1 MNGVLIVLA
10 LLLGGLTVRPPGP
23 GADHAAIN
31 ASARVGPGVVLTTGA
46 LPPAARS
53 IRRGHTPDPRALTVQ
68 EIATPPRGPGALAQG
83 LAVYLLS
90 DMMDALMSARPAA
103 TPTLPD
109 LALLLLPYLLLVG
122 LGASILLRRRRWR
135 TWGWLTVSAVALA
148 ICGAVLPLGRDPG
161 PATSVTSVS
170 IVHMLGVGMV
180 SPTETYLGL
189 SAPTNGRYQV
199 TVHGLT
205 TNGPDGAGRS
215 TPASVALDR
224 LPAGSRR
231 FLLLRHWTAGAGS
244 LEAHLV
250 LRPDGTI
257 AGAVVNHTS
266 RVVMDA
272 AVATANGAVY
282 LGTLAPGGSRPV
294 RITSVTTRLPNVY
307 GSVPGVYRLYETVD
321 LGLALR
327 PVAAPSAWASAGW
340 SARAGSCGSCPP
352 YYVPQ
357 GASPTVRYYLEALRL
372 AFPEGA
378 LPPWPPAI
386 VLGWTRQPLPA
397 LQVNGR
403 TPQRSALNLMLA
415 LPLVTLPR
423 GLVHLLEGVLSPQV
437 IARTGTVEG
446 TSEDLMIGPRSSAT
460 LALTLPRPEGRLVA
474 RTLTMSA
481 APSPGTLPLAAIT
494 VSLYNWAR
502 HTWRVVDLSSGQ
514 ITLPHASPYVS
525 PAGKVM
531 VRLATPDSGGI
542 FFESVR
548 EQFRIGL
555 DGDVLPR

>member
-10 LLLGGLTVRPPGP
+10 LLLGGLTVGPQGP

-31 ASARVGPGVVLTTGA
+31 ASARVGAGVVLATGA
-46 LPPAARS
+46 LPPASRS
-53 IRRGHTPDPRALTVQ
+53 IRCAPAPDPHALTVQ
-68 EIATPPRGPGALAQG
+68 EIATPPRGSGALAQG

-90 DMMDALMSARPAA
+90 DMMDALTPA
-103 TPTLPD
+103 LPD

-135 TWGWLTVSAVALA
+135 TWGWLTVSAVALG
-148 ICGAVLPLGRDPG
+148 ICGAVLPLRRDPG

-170 IVHMLGVGMV
+170 IVHMSDVGMV

-189 SAPTNGRYQV
+189 SAPANGRYQV

-205 TNGPDGAGRS
+205 TSGPDGAGRS
-215 TPASVALDR
+215 APASVALGR
-224 LPAGSRR
+224 LPAASRR

-257 AGAVVNHTS
+257 AGAVVNHTG

-307 GSVPGVYRLYETVD
+307 GSVPGVYRLYEATD
-321 LGLALR
+321 LGLTLR

-357 GASPTVRYYLEALRL
+357 GASPTVRHYLEALRL

-415 LPLVTLPR
+415 LPLVALPR
-423 GLVHLLEGVLSPQV
+423 GPVHLLEGVLSPQV
-437 IARTGTVEG
+437 INRTGTVEG
-446 TSEDLMIGPRSSAT
+446 TSETLMIGLRSSAT

-481 APSPGTLPLAAIT
+481 VPSPGMLPLAAIT

-514 ITLPHASPYVS
+514 LTLPHAGPYVS
-525 PAGKVM
+525 PAGRVM
-531 VRLATPDSGGI
+531 VRLATPDSGGV

-548 EQFRIGL
+548 EQFRMGL